1 MSRIVALSLVALWF
15 GATLLL
21 SELRWFRRLPLV
33 ERLAPFTAGG
43 SLRLGGKH
51 FVNRSFGGVLGPVAA
66 TVGER
71 LSRGFGVSEE
81 LSLRLERIHSD
92 VDPSQFRTRQVGR
105 TAVALAA
112 GVLLALV
119 MGLTGPLAV
128 GVVMMPPLL
137 TFLLIEQGLAKRSE
151 RHQEHLMLE
160 LPVVAEQLGM
170 LLSSGYSLS
179 GAIARIA
186 QRSDGACAADLK
198 RMTNRIRQGVSIDDA
213 LREWSR
219 TAALPAVHQLVSV
232 LTLHH
237 DASDLGRLI
246 SNEARGIR
254 RTRQRDL
261 LERIERRNQQ
271 VWVPVTVATLVPG
284 VIFLA
289 VPFSS
294 ALSGFAS
301 I

>member
-1 MSRIVALSLVALWF
+1 MSRVVALSLVALWF

-43 SLRLGGKH
+43 SLRLSRTH

-71 LSRGFGVSEE
+71 LSNGFGVSEE
-81 LSLRLERIHSD
+81 LSLRLERVHAD
-92 VDPSQFRTRQVGR
+92 VDPAQFRTRQVGR
-105 TAVALAA
+105 TALALAVGVMVAL
-112 GVLLALV
+112 VL
-119 MGLTGPLAV
+119 GLTGPFAV
-128 GVVMMPPLL
+128 GVVLVPPLL

-186 QRSDGACAADLK
+186 QRSDGACAVDLK

-219 TAALPAVHQLVSV
+219 TAALPSVHQLVSV

-246 SNEARGIR
+246 SNEAQGIR

-261 LERIERRNQQ
+261 IERIERRNQQ